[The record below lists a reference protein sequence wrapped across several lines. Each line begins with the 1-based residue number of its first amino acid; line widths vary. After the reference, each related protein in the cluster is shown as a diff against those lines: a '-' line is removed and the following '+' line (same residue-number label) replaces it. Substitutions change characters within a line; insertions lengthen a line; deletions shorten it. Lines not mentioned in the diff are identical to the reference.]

1 MNEVYERA
9 FKGLSIEETRE
20 LQEHAEKARMGSILY
35 DIQYTEDQR
44 ILKIVRQDNPYG
56 SEYRRRMEKNFQIQ
70 NRSRLK
76 KLEEDF
82 HTGPIGEKWKKIRLN
97 MSYEDSMTWLEFRG

>member
-20 LQEHAEKARMGSILY
+20 LQEHAENARMGYIY
-35 DIQYTEDQR
+35 ENIQYIHDQKVLEQGR
-44 ILKIVRQDNPYG
+44 RDTRDG
-56 SEYRRRMEKNFQIQ
+56 SEDRRKFEREFLFL
-70 NRSRLK
+70 NRLRSK
-76 KLEEDF
+76 KLDEDF